1 MSVKERLKEYLKY
14 EDISIIT
21 FEKSINASNGYVNS
35 ISKSIGIDKL
45 DTIIENYP
53 NLNIE
58 WLLTGRSTMLKASLM
73 STETLI
79 NIDYKEL
86 ADARKIIIDYNF
98 QEINRLKNEI
108 EILKNQE
115 SSQYSQL
122 VAESASGLIKK
133 KGK

>member
-14 EDISIIT
+14 EDISIIN

-45 DTIIENYP
+45 ETIIENYP

-122 VAESASGLIKK
+122 VAESASGMIKK